1 MQVNRALRSRS
12 RKCESRILKAT
23 KGNCVIFSHVA
34 ITNLLTRAGSSEI
47 LLGSSTLEFIRKALP
62 NTNTVRSN

>member
-23 KGNCVIFSHVA
+23 KGNYVIFSHVA
-34 ITNLLTRAGSSEI
+34 ITNLLTRAGSSEV
-47 LLGSSTLEFIRKALP
+47 LLGFSTLEFIRKALR
-62 NTNTVRSN
+62 NTITVRSN